1 MSSFENRLDH
11 AVAIMGTVVFTIVLI
26 GGML

>member
-1 MSSFENRLDH
+1 MTSREQALDH
-11 AVAIMGTVVFTIVLI
+11 AVAIMGTVAFIIMLI